1 MTLKGTK
8 LLSHLRDTN
17 PKPPSSDRSFLMKYR
32 THRHTVNQRRTFY
45 QFGSKSHFYPLI
57 PEWTQL
63 GEDQAKKIR
72 LPRTLRD
79 GLIPCFGSG
88 NYNYLVTN
96 KGALPGSRAMH
107 VQTS

>member
-8 LLSHLRDTN
+8 VLSHLRDTN
-17 PKPPSSDRSFLMKYR
+17 PKPPSSDRSLLMKYG

-45 QFGSKSHFYPLI
+45 QFGSKSHFYTWI

-63 GEDQAKKIR
+63 GGDQAKKIR
-72 LPRTLRD
+72 LPRTPRD
-79 GLIPCFGSG
+79 GLITFFGSG
-88 NYNYLVTN
+88 DCNYLVTN
-96 KGALPGSRAMH
+96 KAALPSSRTMH